1 MTPVSSSTFW
11 GVVLAIHLIA
21 MAAWVGGMVYALV
34 VVRKALAVLDPA
46 PRMQVHLITLRRFF
60 LVVWHAVVLS
70 ILTGYAMIVFAYGG
84 FAHLHWSINV
94 MNLLGLV
101 MTGVFLFLFFGP
113 YRKLR
118 RAIRPGPELLARVRT
133 LVTVNLALGLAIIVV
148 ASVGAGL
155 PAIGQ

>member
-11 GVVLAIHLIA
+11 GVVLAIHLIS
-21 MAAWVGGMVYALV
+21 MAAWVGGMIYALV

-70 ILTGYAMIVFAYGG
+70 LLTGYAMIVFAYGG

-94 MNLLGLV
+94 MNALGLV
-101 MTGVFLFLFFGP
+101 MTAVFLFLFFGP

-118 RAIRPGPELLARVRT
+118 RAIRPSPELLGRVRL
-133 LVTVNLALGLAIIVV
+133 LVTVNLVLGLAIIVI

>member
-11 GVVLAIHLIA
+11 GVVLAVHLIS
-21 MAAWVGGMVYALV
+21 MAAWVGGMIYALV

-70 ILTGYAMIVFAYGG
+70 VLTGYAMIWDYGG

-118 RAIRPGPELLARVRT
+118 RAIRPAPELLGRVRT
-133 LVTVNLALGLAIIVV
+133 LVTVNLVLGLAVIVV
-148 ASVGAGL
+148 ASIGAGL
-155 PAIGQ
+155 PAISQ

>member
-11 GVVLAIHLIA
+11 GVVLAIHLIS
-21 MAAWVGGMVYALV
+21 MAAWVGGMTYALV

-46 PRMQVHLITLRRFF
+46 PRMQVHLLTLRRFF

-94 MNLLGLV
+94 MNLLGLA
-101 MTGVFLFLFFGP
+101 MTAVFLFLFFGP

-118 RAIRPGPELLARVRT
+118 RAIRPSPELLARVRL
-133 LVTVNLALGLAIIVV
+133 LVTVNLVLGLAVIVV

>member
-11 GVVLAIHLIA
+11 GLVLAVHLIS
-21 MAAWVGGMVYALV
+21 MAAWVGGMIYALV
-34 VVRKALAVLDPA
+34 VVRRALAVLDPA
-46 PRMQVHLITLRRFF
+46 PRMQVHLIALKRFF
-60 LVVWHAVVLS
+60 LVVWHAVAGS

-94 MNLLGLV
+94 MNLLGLL
-101 MTGVFLFLFFGP
+101 MTAVFLFLFFGP

-118 RAIRPGPELLARVRT
+118 RAIRPTPELLGRVRT
-133 LVTVNLALGLAIIVV
+133 LVSVNLALGLAVIVV

>member
-1 MTPVSSSTFW
+1 MTPVSSSALW
-11 GVVLAIHLIA
+11 GVVLAVHLMS
-21 MAAWVGGMVYALV
+21 MAAWVGGMTYALV

-46 PRMQVHLITLRRFF
+46 PRMQVHLIALKRFF

-94 MNLLGLV
+94 MNLLGLA

-118 RAIRPGPELLARVRT
+118 RAIRPTPELLGRVRT
-133 LVTVNLALGLAIIVV
+133 LVTVNLALGLAVIVV

>member
-1 MTPVSSSTFW
+1 VTPVDSNTLW
-11 GVVLAIHLIA
+11 GLVLAVHLIA

-34 VVRKALAVLDPA
+34 VVRKALSVLDSA
-46 PRMQVHLITLRRFF
+46 PRMQVHLITLKRFF

-70 ILTGYAMIVFAYGG
+70 ILTGYAMIWDYGG

-101 MTGVFLFLFFGP
+101 MTAVFLFLFFGP

-118 RAIRPGPELLARVRT
+118 RAIRPSPELLARVRL
-133 LVTVNLALGLAIIVV
+133 LVTVNLVLGLGVIVV

-155 PAIGQ
+155 PAISQ

>member
-1 MTPVSSSTFW
+1 MTPVSSNTLW
-11 GVVLAIHLIA
+11 GLVLAVHLIA

-34 VVRKALAVLDPA
+34 VVRKALSVLDPA
-46 PRMQVHLITLRRFF
+46 PRMQVHLITLKRFF

-70 ILTGYAMIVFAYGG
+70 ILTGYAMVLGAYGG
-84 FAHLHWSINV
+84 FAHLHWSINT

-118 RAIRPGPELLARVRT
+118 RAIRPGPELLGRVRA
-133 LVTVNLALGLAIIVV
+133 LVTVNLVLGLAIIVV

-155 PAIGQ
+155 PAIGR

>member
-1 MTPVSSSTFW
+1 MTPVSSSTLW
-11 GVVLAIHLIA
+11 GVVLAVHLMS
-21 MAAWVGGMVYALV
+21 MAAWVGGMTYALV

-46 PRMQVHLITLRRFF
+46 PRMQVHLITLKRFF

-94 MNLLGLV
+94 MNLLGLA

-118 RAIRPGPELLARVRT
+118 RAIRPTPELLGRVRT
-133 LVTVNLALGLAIIVV
+133 LVTVNLALGLAVIVV

>member
-1 MTPVSSSTFW
+1 MTPVSSSTLW
-11 GVVLAIHLIA
+11 GVVLAVHLMS
-21 MAAWVGGMVYALV
+21 MAAWVGGMTYALV

-46 PRMQVHLITLRRFF
+46 PRMQVHLIALKRFF

-94 MNLLGLV
+94 MNLLGLA

-118 RAIRPGPELLARVRT
+118 RAIRPTPELLGRVRT
-133 LVTVNLALGLAIIVV
+133 LVTVNLARGLAVIVV

>member
-1 MTPVSSSTFW
+1 MTPVSSSAFW

-34 VVRKALAVLDPA
+34 VVRKALSVLDPA
-46 PRMQVHLITLRRFF
+46 PRMQVHLLTLKRFF

-70 ILTGYAMIVFAYGG
+70 ILTGYAMVLGAYGG

-101 MTGVFLFLFFGP
+101 MTAVFLFLFFGP

-118 RAIRPGPELLARVRT
+118 RAIRPGPELLGRVRA
-133 LVTVNLALGLAIIVV
+133 LVTVNLVLGLAIIVV

>member
-11 GVVLAIHLIA
+11 GVVLAVHLIA
-21 MAAWVGGMVYALV
+21 MAAWVGGMTYALV
-34 VVRKALAVLDPA
+34 VVRKALSVLDPA
-46 PRMQVHLITLRRFF
+46 PRMQVHLIALRRFF

-70 ILTGYAMIVFAYGG
+70 VLTGYAMIVFAYGG
-84 FAHLHWSINV
+84 FGHLHWSINV
-94 MNLLGLV
+94 MNLLGLA

-118 RAIRPGPELLARVRT
+118 RAIRPAPELLARVRT